1 MKIFNNN
8 KTLEH
13 IIPIIFLFLINLIFL
28 LCVYYYLYHDQ
39 IMSLTAELD
48 SLIEKNRELKET
60 LTEILKK
67 LKKAEQR
74 KR

>member
-1 MKIFNNN
+1 
-8 KTLEH
+8 
-13 IIPIIFLFLINLIFL
+13 
-28 LCVYYYLYHDQ
+28 
-39 IMSLTAELD
+39 MSLTAELD

-67 LKKAEQR
+67 LKKAEQG

>member
-1 MKIFNNN
+1 MKNNRKN
-8 KTLEH
+8 LAQTLF
-13 IIPIIFLFLINLIFL
+13 IIFLFLINFLVIF
-28 LCVYYYLYHDQ
+28 YIYFYLYHDQ

-67 LKKAEQR
+67 LKRAEQG